1 MILLPLLFFALFYLY
16 PLSAIISLSN
26 ASEIATAL
34 IDLDTWR
41 VMAFT
46 FWQAFLSTTATL
58 IVGLPAAYLV
68 GRYRFRGRD
77 LLRALTAIPFVM
89 PTLVVGAGFSAL
101 IGERG
106 WINIALE
113 SLNLPT
119 IKIVNTLAAIIL
131 AHVFYNTTIV
141 IRTVGDYWSHLDPRL
156 TQVAQTLGANPI
168 RIFTTITLPLLMPSI
183 LAASLLVFIFDF
195 TSFGVILLLGGAGF
209 ATLEVEIYRQTFAF
223 FDLPRAAALSL
234 VQLLCTFALVAIH
247 TRVSSR
253 VTRTLNVRSSEFT
266 QKPLRSFSQK
276 FFAFIIT
283 VSLFVFL
290 ISPLVSLAARSVTRL
305 EADRGQRGEV
315 QYGFTVDYYTALFEN
330 ERGQAFFVTPI
341 ESIRNSLLYA
351 GAAVVMAVILGLL
364 VATRENSF
372 YKSSNPRWNI
382 NPLFNFF
389 RRRLPNGRS
398 VIVRTKPP
406 SGLEFQ
412 LKINLI
418 LQQIRNI
425 EIWES
430 LLMLPLGTSAVTL
443 GLGFLIAFRWLN
455 TSPILIP
462 LAHTV
467 IALPFVVRTL
477 LPTYRAIRPQWRN
490 AAMTLGASPFEVWRR
505 IDLPLIGRAVI
516 VAAAFAFALSLGEF
530 GATTLLTRPEFS
542 TVPIAIYNFIGQP
555 GGLNYGRAMALSTIL
570 MMVTGVGILLIEK
583 MRVKGAGEF

>member
-1 MILLPLLFFALFYLY
+1 MILLPLLVFALFYLY
-16 PLSAIISLSN
+16 PLSAIFSLSN

-41 VMAFT
+41 VTAFT
-46 FWQAFLSTTATL
+46 FWQAFLSTIATL
-58 IVGLPAAYLV
+58 IIGLPAAYLV

-89 PTLVVGAGFSAL
+89 PTLVVGAGFSAF

-106 WINIALE
+106 WINLALE
-113 SLNLPT
+113 AVNLPT
-119 IKIVNTLAAIIL
+119 IKIVNTLTAIIL

-156 TQVAQTLGANPI
+156 TQVARTLGANPI

-195 TSFGVILLLGGAGF
+195 TSFGVILILGGARF
-209 ATLEVEIYRQTFAF
+209 ATLEVEVYRQTFAF

-234 VQLLCTFALVAIH
+234 VQLLCTFALTAIY

-253 VTRTLNVRSSEFT
+253 VTRTLNMRSSEFT
-266 QKPLRSFSQK
+266 QKPLRTFAQK
-276 FFAFIIT
+276 IFAFIIT

-290 ISPLVSLAARSVTRL
+290 LSPLISLATRSITRL

-315 QYGFTVDYYTALFEN
+315 GYGFTLDYYTALFEN
-330 ERGQAFFVTPI
+330 ERGQAFFVTPF

-351 GAAVVMAVILGLL
+351 GATMVMAVGLGLML
-364 VATRENSF
+364 LIP
-372 YKSSNPRWNI
+372 NPS
-382 NPLFNFF
+382 PLK
-389 RRRLPNGRS
+389 RLG
-398 VIVRTKPP
+398 
-406 SGLEFQ
+406 
-412 LKINLI
+412 
-418 LQQIRNI
+418 IRD
-425 EIWES
+425 WES
-430 LLMLPLGTSAVTL
+430 LFILPLGTSAVTL
-443 GLGFLIAFRWLN
+443 GLGFLIAFRAWI

-516 VAAAFAFALSLGEF
+516 VAAAFSFALSLGEF
-530 GATTLLTRPEFS
+530 GATTLISRPEFP
-542 TVPIAIYNFIGQP
+542 TITIAIYNFIAQP

-570 MMVTGVGILLIEK
+570 MMITGAGILLIERL
-583 MRVKGAGEF
+583 RVKGMGEF

>member
-16 PLSAIISLSN
+16 PLFAIFSLSN
-26 ASEIATAL
+26 AGEIATAL

-41 VMAFT
+41 VTAFT
-46 FWQAFLSTTATL
+46 FWQAFLSTIATL
-58 IVGLPAAYLV
+58 IIGLPAAYLV

-119 IKIVNTLAAIIL
+119 VKIVNTLTAIIL

-156 TQVAQTLGANPI
+156 TQVARTLGANPI

-195 TSFGVILLLGGAGF
+195 TSFGVILILGGARF
-209 ATLEVEIYRQTFAF
+209 ATLEVEVYRQTFAF

-234 VQLLCTFALVAIH
+234 VQLLCTFALTAIY

-266 QKPLRSFSQK
+266 QKPLQTFSQK
-276 FFAFIIT
+276 FFAFVIA
-283 VSLFVFL
+283 VSLFIFLLSPL
-290 ISPLVSLAARSVTRL
+290 ISLATRSVTRL

-315 QYGFTVDYYTALFEN
+315 GYGFTLDYYTALFEN
-330 ERGQAFFVTPI
+330 ERGQAFFVTPF

-351 GAAVVMAVILGLL
+351 GATMVMAILLGLTSL
-364 VATRENSF
+364 RGAPFATKQSQALTEIASQRTLAMTAWSH
-372 YKSSNPRWNI
+372 
-382 NPLFNFF
+382 
-389 RRRLPNGRS
+389 
-398 VIVRTKPP
+398 IVSPVQFVLRKMT
-406 SGLEFQ
+406 
-412 LKINLI
+412 NV
-418 LQQIRNI
+418 
-425 EIWES
+425 ES
-430 LLMLPLGTSAVTL
+430 LFMLPLGTSAVTL
-443 GLGFLIAFRWLN
+443 GLGFLIAFRSFI

-490 AAMTLGASPFEVWRR
+490 AAMTLGASPFDVWRR

-516 VAAAFAFALSLGEF
+516 VAGAFSFALSLGEF
-530 GATTLLTRPEFS
+530 GATTLISRPEFP
-542 TVPIAIYNFIGQP
+542 TITIAIYNFIAQP

-570 MMVTGVGILLIEK
+570 MMVT
-583 MRVKGAGEF
+583 